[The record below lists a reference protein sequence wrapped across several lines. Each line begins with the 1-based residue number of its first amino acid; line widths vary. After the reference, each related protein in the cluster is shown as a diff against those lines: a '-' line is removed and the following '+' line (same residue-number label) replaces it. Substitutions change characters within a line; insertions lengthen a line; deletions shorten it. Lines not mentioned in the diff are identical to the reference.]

1 MKNYSVIPRGVGK
14 IAIYS
19 VPKQTFITKAIPNN
33 KANRE
38 SLQSKVD
45 ELNSK

>member
-19 VPKQTFITKAIPNN
+19 VPKQTFITAAITNNAINRKA
-33 KANRE
+33 
-38 SLQSKVD
+38 LQARVD